1 METRGNYVLQG
12 TGSKGNRTADA
23 REQRDRA
30 RESRCIVPL
39 HPRQEDIAVEFG
51 TRVRRTIFLLNLHC
65 RLAPPS
71 HLEDTRMRGR
81 GTEGR
86 ALCLLVR
93 QAAGEDCHFAEQE
106 ASCASI
112 AEKAR

>member
-1 METRGNYVLQG
+1 MRFHHGESEVETRGNYVLQG

-51 TRVRRTIFLLNLHC
+51 TRVRRTIV
-65 RLAPPS
+65 P
-71 HLEDTRMRGR
+71 
-81 GTEGR
+81 
-86 ALCLLVR
+86 LVFIITVEPGFN
-93 QAAGEDCHFAEQE
+93 QLGELPY
-106 ASCASI
+106 SS
-112 AEKAR
+112 